1 MELIQNKDIEN
12 NTHRT
17 REREIAF
24 IAASVAAGCISC
36 LDYHKQQGLAIGLTK
51 DEILKIA
58 RYANIVRRKAE
69 EHNLG
74 ALDTILTGQCLR
86 SLHPSEDPEDSDPTK
101 TCC

>member
-1 MELIQNKDIEN
+1 MELTQNKDIEDN
-12 NTHRT
+12 SQRT

-24 IAASVAAGCISC
+24 IAASVAAGCIPC
-36 LDYHKQQGLAIGLTK
+36 LDYHQQQGLAIGLTN

-58 RYANIVRRKAE
+58 RYANIVRRKAD

-74 ALDTILTGQCLR
+74 ALDTILTGQ
-86 SLHPSEDPEDSDPTK
+86 SLCPSQPSQDPDDSDPAK